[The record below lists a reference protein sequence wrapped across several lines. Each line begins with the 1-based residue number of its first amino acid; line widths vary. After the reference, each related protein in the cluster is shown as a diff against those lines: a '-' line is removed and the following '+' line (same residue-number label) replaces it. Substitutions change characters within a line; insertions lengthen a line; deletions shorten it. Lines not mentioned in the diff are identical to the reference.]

1 MHPVLGHRLQG
12 PERHQR
18 APRLERRDPGDAHRE
33 TALRGH
39 QESGEAVGHDVSP
52 GIGGRPH
59 SHRRDHPRGD
69 QPLDVRG
76 DLPGLMNRNGLVR
89 WLVDPEAPGLGIDLR
104 QEEISL
110 VRLSDKR
117 RPLEIDLSFVAPL
130 PAGLLQ
136 FHMFEPNILDEA
148 GCSKSI
154 ESVLRRAG
162 LGGKKRMALSLPD
175 PVALIAVMELPE
187 PPRSSAELV
196 EFLKF
201 RMKKSIPFDVE
212 RARVAYERLPGEV
225 PTFLTGVMHE
235 AVVSQYED
243 VFAGLGFQVGLLLP
257 ASVSL
262 LQLLRPLARRELA
275 PGDDYFFVNAERD
288 YFSVSLV
295 RDRDAPVLIRTLG
308 LSAADGVARIYSE
321 EDFLQ
326 EIIPTAIYYREK
338 LSGSSLARVYYRSL
352 RPDLV
357 HIREILESQFEA
369 PSEPFNLA
377 KAIPAARDVVL
388 DAESSD
394 TIAAAAGVARG
405 KAA

>member
-1 MHPVLGHRLQG
+1 
-12 PERHQR
+12 
-18 APRLERRDPGDAHRE
+18 
-33 TALRGH
+33 
-39 QESGEAVGHDVSP
+39 
-52 GIGGRPH
+52 
-59 SHRRDHPRGD
+59 
-69 QPLDVRG
+69 
-76 DLPGLMNRNGLVR
+76 MNRNAIVR

-110 VRLSDKR
+110 VRLSEKR
-117 RPLEIDLSFVAPL
+117 KPLEIDLSFVAPL
-130 PAGLLQ
+130 PAGLLH
-136 FHMFEPNILDEA
+136 FHMLEQNILDEE
-148 GCSKSI
+148 GFSKAI
-154 ESVLRRAG
+154 EGTLLRAG
-162 LGGKKRMALSLPD
+162 LAGKKRMALSIPDHLARIAVTELPD
-175 PVALIAVMELPE
+175 

-201 RMKKSIPFDVE
+201 RMKKSLPFDVE
-212 RARVAYERLPGEV
+212 RARVAFERLPGEV

-235 AVVSQYED
+235 AVISQYED
-243 VFAGLGFQVGLLLP
+243 VFARLGFQVGLVLP

-308 LSAADGVARIYSE
+308 LSAEDGVVRIYGE

-338 LSGSSLARVYYRSL
+338 LEGSSLARVYYRSM
-352 RPDLV
+352 RPDLL
-357 HIREILESQFEA
+357 HIREILENQFEA
-369 PSEPFNLA
+369 PSEPFNLGR
-377 KAIPAARDVVL
+377 AIQVARDVGL
-388 DAESSD
+388 SAESAD
-394 TIAAAAGVARG
+394 AVAAAAGAARG